1 MTPAYPKRFSLGLTS
16 TVVLATLFLGLAGPS
31 PSGSQASAAP
41 LAIAATA
48 AAVEPPAPG
57 NSPADSPAV
66 LVPLPVAG
74 AAARAAALPASVPI
88 ADPIGVL
95 RRAKERYMDQLPF
108 GSEIRRVARAHRLD
122 SLLLA
127 SVVEAES
134 SFQPDAVSSKGAL
147 GLMQLMPFHFDGTEQ
162 PLDPDVNLEAGAS
175 YLAELE
181 HRFDG
186 DLDLV
191 LAAYHAGP
199 AAVERWGGVPPYRT
213 TRAYVGRVLTRY
225 REHWGSVERRL
236 ILSGRPAA
244 AVLQRGS

>member
-1 MTPAYPKRFSLGLTS
+1 MTPAYPKRFSPSLTS
-16 TVVLATLFLGLAGPS
+16 TVVLATLLLGLAGPS
-31 PSGSQASAAP
+31 PSGSQAAAAP
-41 LAIAATA
+41 LTVAVAT
-48 AAVEPPAPG
+48 VVPPAPEA
-57 NSPADSPAV
+57 SPHAPGA
-66 LVPLPVAG
+66 LVPEPVAG
-74 AAARAAALPASVPI
+74 AAARTAWLPTAVPI
-88 ADPIGVL
+88 ADPIGIL

-108 GSEIRRVARAHRLD
+108 GNEIRRVARVHRLD

-147 GLMQLMPFHFDGTEQ
+147 GLMQLMPFHFDDTEQ

-213 TRAYVGRVLTRY
+213 TRAYVHRVLTRY